1 MKTRGAV
8 LRSAPGKF
16 EVVELELDEPRQNEI
31 RVKLAAAGLCH
42 SDDHAQTGDMPLDH
56 LPMVCGHEGAGV
68 IEAVGPNTPG
78 FEVGDHVIFS
88 FIPVCGKCR
97 WCNEGLTNLCD
108 LGKDLLLGSRPEDP
122 TSFRVTLD
130 GQPAGQMSG
139 LGAFAERTVV
149 NTASAVKID
158 KHLPLDV
165 MSLLGCGVGTGWGS
179 AVYAGDVKPGD
190 VVLVMGI
197 GGIGANAV
205 QGAAHAGANTVIAVD
220 PVQFKRD
227 TALQL
232 GATHTFAGI
241 DEATDFARSV
251 TNGQGADVAVVT
263 VGVTNGDHI
272 AQAFTAIRKAGTVV
286 VTGIGDSFATGIPI
300 NTRELVLMQK
310 RIQGVLF
317 GACNPLSDIPRQIRM
332 YEAGHLKLDELI
344 TRRYRLDEIGQGY
357 EDMHAGTNIRGIIVF
372 D

>member
-1 MKTRGAV
+1 
-8 LRSAPGKF
+8 
-16 EVVELELDEPRQNEI
+16 
-31 RVKLAAAGLCH
+31 
-42 SDDHAQTGDMPLDH
+42 
-56 LPMVCGHEGAGV
+56 
-68 IEAVGPNTPG
+68 
-78 FEVGDHVIFS
+78 
-88 FIPVCGKCR
+88 
-97 WCNEGLTNLCD
+97 
-108 LGKDLLLGSRPEDP
+108 
-122 TSFRVTLD
+122 
-130 GQPAGQMSG
+130 MSG

-149 NTASAVKID
+149 NTASAVKIG